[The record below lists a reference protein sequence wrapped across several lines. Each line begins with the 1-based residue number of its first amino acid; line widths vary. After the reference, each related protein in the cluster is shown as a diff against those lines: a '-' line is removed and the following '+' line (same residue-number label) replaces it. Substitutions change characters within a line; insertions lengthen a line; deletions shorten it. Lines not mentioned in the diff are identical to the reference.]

1 MSEALK
7 RLTNRECDVLKLIAA
22 GKSNKEVAAELG
34 LSKSTVK
41 GYVASILVKL
51 DVPSR
56 TAARMLLRNCG
67 ARQSKCSRDGVSGI
81 HGKGR
86 GPQLSGRL

>member
-41 GYVASILVKL
+41 GYVASILV
-51 DVPSR
+51 
-56 TAARMLLRNCG
+56 
-67 ARQSKCSRDGVSGI
+67 
-81 HGKGR
+81 
-86 GPQLSGRL
+86 